1 MHKGICGK
9 LLGFIKWEVINVYLS
24 LIKGIVQQILRG
36 VNNKLKSVLVN

>member
-1 MHKGICGK
+1 MHKGICGE

-24 LIKGIVQQILRG
+24 LIKGIVQRILRR